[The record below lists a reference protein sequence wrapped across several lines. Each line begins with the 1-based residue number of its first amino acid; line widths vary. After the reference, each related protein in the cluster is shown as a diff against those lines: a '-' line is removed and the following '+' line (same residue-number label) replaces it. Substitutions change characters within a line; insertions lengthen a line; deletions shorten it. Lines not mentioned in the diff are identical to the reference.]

1 METWVLQ
8 NSLKL
13 KFHEMLNKFQ
23 QNQKVIFSDFSQ
35 NLVFQTHVSIFYF
48 HITLFKQILEREARE
63 TADICRKYL
72 AQVAMRAGDGF
83 DGRAV
88 IAAAKWYG
96 GCRP

>member
-1 METWVLQ
+1 MIAGSAKYQMIAVA
-8 NSLKL
+8 
-13 KFHEMLNKFQ
+13 
-23 QNQKVIFSDFSQ
+23 
-35 NLVFQTHVSIFYF
+35 
-48 HITLFKQILEREARE
+48 ILAQ
-63 TADICRKYL
+63 AIL